1 MWPVV
6 MVVKYIYIYISYV
19 TESKLAQYSHVLA
32 STNPFKFKPL
42 PSCPQYHWVVP
53 RPFNSST
60 MRFMAH
66 ARRGPSSILEGG
78 SDIPN
83 RNLKAH
89 GRLDVQVSE
98 PVETSS
104 SYMLFAIGVVCTLC
118 IWLLCRQKRSRLRGK
133 RKLFGMLPSSI

>member
-78 SDIPN
+78 QRHS
-83 RNLKAH
+83 
-89 GRLDVQVSE
+89 Q
-98 PVETSS
+98 
-104 SYMLFAIGVVCTLC
+104 
-118 IWLLCRQKRSRLRGK
+118 QKPEGSR
-133 RKLFGMLPSSI
+133 